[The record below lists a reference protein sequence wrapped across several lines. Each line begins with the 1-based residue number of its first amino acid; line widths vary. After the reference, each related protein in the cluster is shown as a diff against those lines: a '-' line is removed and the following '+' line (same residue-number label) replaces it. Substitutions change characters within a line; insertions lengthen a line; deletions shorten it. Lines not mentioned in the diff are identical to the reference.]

1 MLRDRLCPCFGSQSS
16 GDTGPDLDPVL
27 LVSGI
32 GGSILHSKKKLFG
45 IEFETR
51 VWVRILFSDMEFKKK
66 LWSLYNPKTGYTES
80 LDEDVEIL
88 VPDDD
93 YGLYAIDILDP
104 SLVIKLLHFSE
115 VYHFHDMID
124 MLVGCG
130 YKKGTSLF
138 GYGYDFR
145 QSNRIDKLMDGLKVK
160 LETAYKASG
169 GRKVTIISHSMGG
182 LLVMCFMSLHNEV
195 CSFCH
200 AAVENL
206 TIIYKLHFIFFNGG
220 LLAFHFFD
228 RSDKLLFNGSFV
240 YIYKA
245 DWLRII
251 LMLAS
256 VVSGVSN
263 DIISASSILVTFLS
277 ATASAIPPL
286 CELAYFLDLTN
297 YLSKASLVELDNPFP
312 HFLGAP
318 GCINDALLTGLQFI
332 EGFEAYF
339 FVSRWTMHQ
348 LLVEC
353 PSVYEMLP
361 NPYFSWKMQPQIN
374 VWRGHTEDGETSVK
388 LESYSPIESISL
400 FKEALRHNELDYGGN
415 TIALPFNFSI
425 LNWAAGT
432 RKLIDNA
439 KLPNETSPIAD
450 LSEICHTMP
459 QYTYV
464 DGDGTVPAES
474 AMADGFEAVE
484 RVGVAAT
491 HRGLLCDQTV
501 FELIQKWLGIEQKIK
516 KQLKTSK
523 VVQEVLFF
531 LSKMKTLH
539 GWECNKIKIAEKEKE
554 GAWHWQIAKYIN
566 IKMKRGYISKK
577 ARVLLS
583 FSFPPMHK
591 SHSVFF
597 FLIIITHSHPFFD
610 FRASF
615 FPLLFL
621 FFSLV

>member
-1 MLRDRLCPCFGSQSS
+1 HLCEVDVF
-16 GDTGPDLDPVL
+16 
-27 LVSGI
+27 
-32 GGSILHSKKKLFG
+32 LF
-45 IEFETR
+45 
-51 VWVRILFSDMEFKKK
+51 L
-66 LWSLYNPKTGYTES
+66 GYTES

-93 YGLYAIDILDP
+93 YGLYAIDVLDP
-104 SLVIKLLHFSE
+104 SLVVKLLHFSE

-182 LLVMCFMSLHNEV
+182 LLVMCFMSFHNEV

-200 AAVENL
+200 VAVENL
-206 TIIYKLHFIFFNGG
+206 TIIYKLHVF
-220 LLAFHFFD
+220 
-228 RSDKLLFNGSFV
+228 
-240 YIYKA
+240 
-245 DWLRII
+245 
-251 LMLAS
+251 
-256 VVSGVSN
+256 
-263 DIISASSILVTFLS
+263 
-277 ATASAIPPL
+277 
-286 CELAYFLDLTN
+286 
-297 YLSKASLVELDNPFP
+297 SKYVNKWITIACPFQ
-312 HFLGAP
+312 GAP

-400 FKEALRHNELDYGGN
+400 FREALRHNELDYGGN

-439 KLPNETSPIAD
+439 KQPSGVRFYNIYGTSFDTPFDVWYVIES
-450 LSEICHTMP
+450 LYQLGSICFM
-459 QYTYV
+459 
-464 DGDGTVPAES
+464 ENN
-474 AMADGFEAVE
+474 F
-484 RVGVAAT
+484 
-491 HRGLLCDQTV
+491 
-501 FELIQKWLGIEQKIK
+501 
-516 KQLKTSK
+516 
-523 VVQEVLFF
+523 
-531 LSKMKTLH
+531 
-539 GWECNKIKIAEKEKE
+539 
-554 GAWHWQIAKYIN
+554 
-566 IKMKRGYISKK
+566 
-577 ARVLLS
+577 
-583 FSFPPMHK
+583 
-591 SHSVFF
+591 
-597 FLIIITHSHPFFD
+597 
-610 FRASF
+610 
-615 FPLLFL
+615 
-621 FFSLV
+621 